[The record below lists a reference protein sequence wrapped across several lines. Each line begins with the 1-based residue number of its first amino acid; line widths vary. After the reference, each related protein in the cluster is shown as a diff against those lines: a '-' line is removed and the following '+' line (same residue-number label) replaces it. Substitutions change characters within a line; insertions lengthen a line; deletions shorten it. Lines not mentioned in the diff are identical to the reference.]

1 MVLIS
6 GIAIIV
12 LVVAGVAMLLA
23 VMQENAGII
32 NAGVEIDKHSNERN
46 REDVDMIAG
55 NRTALELHN
64 KGPGIDILEYR
75 VLDDDVCAAG
85 KKIGTAA
92 KETLDTTLFAQCWM
106 EFAAP

>member
-32 NAGVEIDKHSNERN
+32 DAGVEIDKHSNERN
-46 REDVDMIAG
+46 REDVEHDC
-55 NRTALELHN
+55 R
-64 KGPGIDILEYR
+64 KQDCP
-75 VLDDDVCAAG
+75 
-85 KKIGTAA
+85 GTAQQG
-92 KETLDTTLFAQCWM
+92 TGD
-106 EFAAP
+106 

>member
-32 NAGVEIDKHSNERN
+32 DAGVEIDKHSNERN
-46 REDVDMIAG
+46 RK
-55 NRTALELHN
+55 T
-64 KGPGIDILEYR
+64 
-75 VLDDDVCAAG
+75 
-85 KKIGTAA
+85 
-92 KETLDTTLFAQCWM
+92 
-106 EFAAP
+106 